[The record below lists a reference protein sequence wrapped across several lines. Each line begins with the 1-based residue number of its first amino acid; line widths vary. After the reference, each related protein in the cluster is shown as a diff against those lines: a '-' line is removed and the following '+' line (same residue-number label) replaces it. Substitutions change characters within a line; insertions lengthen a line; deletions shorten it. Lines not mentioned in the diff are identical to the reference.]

1 MSTDS
6 SGPKNQLKELNS
18 WFKPLSQYG
27 IPVWVVYLAAL
38 LSLVYILNPTAGMIE
53 LIPDMLPIIGNLDEG
68 VASVLV
74 WYGLVELFDGRKYRT

>member
-1 MSTDS
+1 
-6 SGPKNQLKELNS
+6 
-18 WFKPLSQYG
+18 
-27 IPVWVVYLAAL
+27 
-38 LSLVYILNPTAGMIE
+38 